1 MLEKILIFAPQ
12 ILSILTMLFFP
23 NDFNDNERVFF
34 QPPGY
39 VFGIVW
45 TFLYFLIG
53 IYLYKLVKE
62 RSTNQYFE
70 FMLITFIIN
79 LLLNLSWTPIV
90 NYYKRYTLGIF
101 IIVLMIMTTFLL
113 ITIDKKELNRLL
125 LIPYLTWLFV
135 ALLLNIELSRMYK
148 KII

>member
-1 MLEKILIFAPQ
+1 MLLEKTLIFAPQ
-12 ILSILTMLFFP
+12 ILSVLTMLIFP
-23 NDFNDNERVFF
+23 NNFNDNKKVFF

-53 IYLYKLVKE
+53 LYWYKLVNQ
-62 RSTNQYFE
+62 RSTNKYFK
-70 FMLITFIIN
+70 FMLVTFMIN
-79 LLLNLSWTPIV
+79 LLLNLSWTPMV
-90 NYYKRYTLGIF
+90 NYYKKYTLGIF
-101 IIVLMIMTTFLL
+101 MIAIMILTTFLL
-113 ITIDKKELNRLL
+113 ITIDKNELNRVL

-148 KII
+148 K

>member
-1 MLEKILIFAPQ
+1 MLLETILIFAPQ
-12 ILSILTMLFFP
+12 ILSILTMLIFP
-23 NDFNDNERVFF
+23 NDFDNNKRVFF

-53 IYLYKLVKE
+53 LYLYKLVNQ
-62 RSTNQYFE
+62 RSTNKYFK
-70 FMLITFIIN
+70 FMLITFMIN

-90 NYYKRYTLGIF
+90 NYYKKYTLGIF
-101 IIVLMIMTTFLL
+101 VIALMIMTTFLL
-113 ITIDKKELNRLL
+113 IAIDKNELNRVL

-135 ALLLNIELSRMYK
+135 ALLLNIELSRIYK
-148 KII
+148 K